1 MIELAQHIEFL
12 LLENDCVILPNFG
25 GFVAHYAEASYDA
38 EGHLFIPPQRTIGF
52 NAQLR
57 LNDGLLVQSV
67 MEVYGTNFGDAQK
80 MVKRWVSQLKERLFE
95 EGCAELANVGELR
108 MSIRGSVDFSPYDSR
123 LTTSW
128 LYGLGSF
135 EMPLLAEQ
143 PKTVALSTERLIL
156 RTPTRRTPSTHRWKR
171 NWQLPKVPTVSLS
184 DVVKQPVVV
193 KLNRAMVHTAAAV
206 AAVWALFFFFSTPV
220 KNTDVTAAHYAHVMP
235 TELFSAIEGRSLA
248 MRQVKLTQDEKKP
261 VVVER
266 TVVKAKKPAATKTE
280 PAPKAVAKPV
290 IAVAKPAES
299 VAEQKRPAVAAKPV
313 QKVESKK
320 APATNYHLIVASVPT
335 EKDAIVMRDQL
346 ISQGHRGATC
356 IVRDGKNR
364 VSLQSFGTHAE
375 ACQAMER
382 LRKEPKYA
390 GAWVL
395 HLRVK

>member
-1 MIELAQHIEFL
+1 MIELARHIEFL
-12 LLENDCVILPNFG
+12 LLENDCVILPDFG
-25 GFVAHYAEASYDA
+25 GFVAHYAEASYDTQC
-38 EGHLFIPPQRTIGF
+38 HLFIPPQRTIGF

-80 MVKRWVSQLKERLFE
+80 MVKRWVSQLKEKLFE

-108 MSIRGSVDFSPYDSR
+108 MSIRGSIDFTPYDSR

-143 PKTVALSTERLIL
+143 PKAVSLSTDRTIL
-156 RTPTRRTPSTHRWKR
+156 RTPTRRTPSTRRWKR
-171 NWQLPKVPTVSLS
+171 NWQLPKVPTVSLR

-206 AAVWALFFFFSTPV
+206 AAIWALFFFFSTPV

-235 TELFSAIEGRSLA
+235 TELFSAIQGRSLA
-248 MRQVKLTQDEKKP
+248 MQQVKLTQDEKKP

-266 TVVKAKKPAATKTE
+266 TVVKAKKPTVAKTE
-280 PAPKAVAKPV
+280 PTPKVAAKPA
-290 IAVAKPAES
+290 IAVAKSAEP
-299 VAEQKRPAVAAKPV
+299 VAE
-313 QKVESKK
+313 KK
-320 APATNYHLIVASVPT
+320 APATNYHLIVASVAT

>member
-1 MIELAQHIEFL
+1 MIELARHIEFL
-12 LLENDCVILPNFG
+12 LLENDCVILPDFG
-25 GFVAHYAEASYDA
+25 GFVAHYAEASYDTQC
-38 EGHLFIPPQRTIGF
+38 HLFIPPQRTIGF

-80 MVKRWVSQLKERLFE
+80 MVKRWVSQLKEKLFE

-108 MSIRGSVDFSPYDSR
+108 MSIRGSIDFTPYDSR

-143 PKTVALSTERLIL
+143 PKAVSLSTDRTIL
-156 RTPTRRTPSTHRWKR
+156 RTPTRRTPSTRRWKR
-171 NWQLPKVPTVSLS
+171 NWQLPKVPTVSLG

-206 AAVWALFFFFSTPV
+206 AAIWALFFFFSTPV

-235 TELFSAIEGRSLA
+235 TELFSAIQGRSLA
-248 MRQVKLTQDEKKP
+248 MQQVKLTQDEKKP

-266 TVVKAKKPAATKTE
+266 TVVKAKKPTVAKTE
-280 PAPKAVAKPV
+280 PTPKVAAKPA
-290 IAVAKPAES
+290 IAVAKSAEP
-299 VAEQKRPAVAAKPV
+299 VAE
-313 QKVESKK
+313 KK
-320 APATNYHLIVASVPT
+320 APATNYHLIVASVAT